1 MSTSNQGSDGS
12 ADDSMQSITGSVPSV
27 ADGNY
32 LASAAQPLLLSVFTE
47 PSDTAVQAAET
58 AQAEAEQK
66 RLEEEARKRGE
77 TVTVTQP
84 KVQQP
89 AVKVRATKNLS
100 IKTVARAAS
109 WRLESAEDVDKYLD
123 ALRQSLLK
131 ELADDSIVNVEL

>member
-1 MSTSNQGSDGS
+1 MDGAVHCNNVSVLRSYQDKSD
-12 ADDSMQSITGSVPSV
+12 ALKIRLLNEMVDED
-27 ADGNY
+27 NR
-32 LASAAQPLLLSVFTE
+32 LAQ
-47 PSDTAVQAAET
+47 QAL

-77 TVTVTQP
+77 TVPQP
-84 KVQQP
+84 KETVVQP
-89 AVKVRATKNLS
+89 V
-100 IKTVARAAS
+100 VARAAS